1 MKRFPE
7 MIIKNAEELLSHGN
21 VRGRKAVLDILEAGL
36 KAADPYDN
44 VRQLIRV
51 ENGKLIV
58 GNDEI
63 KPDRLPLLPMTA
75 KARPAM
81 EAPLMFDLSEV
92 GNIYVVGGGKAAQR
106 QAEAIEDVLGDLITE
121 GHVNAKKGDSV
132 RLKRIEVTLAGHPI
146 PDEDSVAGSKRI
158 LEIEQKAKKGDIVFL
173 SESGGGTSLMALP
186 APGITLEDL
195 RIVNRIL
202 YFGCGTS
209 MPVANAVRNQLAILR
224 QRHARYVGDGT
235 LIHIATPETP
245 PGLSVHLHERPSGV
259 DGYQHAID
267 VLKRYD
273 CWDEVPQSV
282 RTFLLKADPQYG
294 PLRPEE
300 WDEKP
305 RYYFRVMG
313 PEYML
318 EAAKNEAEEL
328 GLNATI
334 LISSWSDVEA
344 QPAGDTAAYIAQEIE
359 VYRRPLKP
367 PCVVICGGELVVT
380 VGDVDGIGGRNQEFV
395 LTAAPRIEGSS
406 NIVVA
411 SVDSD
416 GADGPT
422 DHAGGIVDGQT
433 MARAKGAGINIFEEL
448 WRHNSSAVL
457 TGLGD
462 SVFTGIQKTN
472 VQDLRVIYV
481 GGSKP

>member
-1 MKRFPE
+1 MKRFLA
-7 MIIKNAEELLSHGN
+7 MIIKNTQELLSHGN
-21 VRGRKAVLDILEAGL
+21 VLGRKVVLDILEAGFR
-36 KAADPYDN
+36 AADPYDN
-44 VRQLIRV
+44 VRKLIRV

-58 GNDEI
+58 GNDQI
-63 KPDRLPLLPMTA
+63 KPDRLPQLPMTA
-75 KARPAM
+75 KARPPRQ
-81 EAPLMFDLSEV
+81 EPLVFDLSQV

-146 PDEDSVAGSKRI
+146 PDEDSVAGSERI
-158 LEIEQKAKKGDIVFL
+158 LEIEKRAKKGDIVFL

-195 RIVNRIL
+195 RTVNRIL

-224 QRHARYVGDGT
+224 QRHARYVGDAT
-235 LIHIATPETP
+235 LIHVATPETP
-245 PGLSVHLHERPSGV
+245 PGLRVHLHERPTGV

-267 VLKRYD
+267 VLKRYG
-273 CWDEVPQSV
+273 CWDKVPESV
-282 RTFLLKADPQYG
+282 TAFLLKADPEYG

-318 EAAKNEAEEL
+318 EAAKKRAEEL
-328 GLNATI
+328 WLNASI
-334 LISSWSDVEA
+334 FISSWSDVEA
-344 QPAGDTAAYIAQEIE
+344 QAAGDTAAYIAQEIE
-359 VYRRPLKP
+359 AYRRPLEP

-380 VGDVDGIGGRNQEFV
+380 VGDADGVGGRNQEFV
-395 LTAAPRIEGSS
+395 LAAAPRIEGSED
-406 NIVVA
+406 IVIA
-411 SVDSD
+411 SADSD

-422 DHAGGIVDGQT
+422 DYAGGIVDGDT
-433 MARAKGAGINIFEEL
+433 MARARRASVNISGEL
-448 WRHNSSAVL
+448 RRHNSAAAL
-457 TGLGD
+457 AGLGD
-462 SVFTGIQKTN
+462 SISTGIQKTN
-472 VQDLRVIYV
+472 VQDLRIIHVAR
-481 GGSKP
+481 SKA